1 MLALEVDQMLADTSS
16 SNVAGKLFLGS
27 LGYSAPI
34 KHVYLSKQVTF
45 REKVHTG
52 AALQL
57 EEHVHGRYALLFLI
71 CYMFH
76 GFIVLLFVDPRY
88 AA

>member
-57 EEHVHGRYALLFLI
+57 EEHVHGRYAL
-71 CYMFH
+71 
-76 GFIVLLFVDPRY
+76 FIPYLLHVSWFYCLALR
-88 AA
+88 